1 MKTNTI
7 LIQNII
13 TPYRSRLFNVLS
25 LKHFDFSVFYMAKTE
40 VDRNWDASRIMMKH
54 KFWLDR
60 YGIYFCIK
68 NFHIHINPILTLKV
82 LFSRSTKNIIL
93 GASYNDINVIALVVA
108 KKMHMTNKRFF
119 FWAEANYLTN
129 GARSESKFKCWLR
142 KFVFSSVDGALIIP
156 GKMSELTFKK
166 WGIVDK
172 KYIRLP
178 NTISDDKLQYCP
190 EKRNKETIPIFFM
203 PIRLIESVKG
213 AINFFEAIGRENIEK
228 CRFWIAGDGEDKELY
243 KEYIEKNNYTQNI
256 ELLGFCD
263 SNRMEELYNTANVF
277 VLPSFSDPSPLSMVE
292 ALKTHLPI
300 LCSLHCGNHYE
311 VVDDEINGY
320 CFNPLDQEDIK
331 VKFEALFFRKN
342 EWIQMGE
349 LSYSKYLK
357 IYATENVAANFIRQY
372 NLISK

>member
-40 VDRNWDASRIMMKH
+40 IDRNWDTSRIMMKH

-68 NFHIHINPILTLKV
+68 HFHIHINPILTLKV

-129 GARSESKFKCWLR
+129 GARSESKFKYWVR

-156 GKMSELTFKK
+156 GKISELTFEK
-166 WGIVDK
+166 WGIEDK

-178 NTISDDKLQYCP
+178 NTISDEKLQYFP
-190 EKRNKETIPIFFM
+190 EKRNKEAIPIFFM

-213 AINFFEAIGRENIEK
+213 AINFFEAIGRENIKK
-228 CRFWIAGDGEDKELY
+228 CRFWIAGDGRDKELY

-263 SNRMEELYNTANVF
+263 SKRMEELYNIANVF

-320 CFNPLDQEDIK
+320 CFNPLDRDDIK
-331 VKFEALFFRKN
+331 KKFEVLFFRKN
-342 EWIQMGE
+342 EWLQMGE
-349 LSYSKYLK
+349 HSYSNYLK
-357 IYATENVAANFIRQY
+357 NYVTENVAENFIRQY